1 MDGHGSH
8 TTANVIAHCME
19 HAIDLLILPPHTP
32 HVLQPLDVS
41 VFAPLKRALA
51 DAVSRVDSGRIQRVE
66 WTEMYIRAR
75 EKAFTSASIAS
86 GWKATGLEPLSPI
99 VVVDKVAATP
109 TRRTL
114 PPQPPGESPSLDLS
128 LLHSSPPDGTELR
141 EANTVLNSELR
152 KAGSVGSLIKRYA
165 KRMTRAFEATQSEL
179 TTLRKRIA
187 EQYELLHTRKA
198 RKRGKR
204 VALKGR
210 FVFSTEEVLQIAKEA
225 EEGTAATKGRRRPHK
240 RSVSIEIEESG
251 DKVLDNISSGSKS
264 DCNIVAKK
272 KVT

>member
-1 MDGHGSH
+1 MRH
-8 TTANVIAHCME
+8 TANVIAHCME
-19 HAIDLLILPPHTP
+19 HAIGLLILPPHTS

-51 DAVSRVDSGRIQRVE
+51 TETDAVSRVDSGRIQRVE

-75 EKAFTSASIAS
+75 EKAFTSANTAS

-99 VVVDKVAATP
+99 VVVDKLAATP

-114 PPQPPGESPSLDLS
+114 PPQTPGGSSSLDSS
-128 LLHSSPPDGTELR
+128 LLYSSPPDGTELR
-141 EANTVLNSELR
+141 EANTVLNSELS
-152 KAGSVGSLIKRYA
+152 KASSVGSPIKRYA
-165 KRMTRAFEATQSEL
+165 ERMTRAFEATQSEL

-187 EQYELLHTRKA
+187 EQDELLRTRKA
-198 RKRGKR
+198 REKGKR

-210 FVFSTEEVLQIAKEA
+210 FMFSTEEVLQIAREA
-225 EEGTAATKGRRRPHK
+225 EEETAATKGRRRPRK
-240 RSVSIEIEESG
+240 RPVSVEIEKSG
-251 DKVLDNISSGSKS
+251 GKVLEDVSSGSES
-264 DCNIVAKK
+264 DCIVVGKK